1 MASQSLCNGERAVV
15 LLFISAILFSTP
27 SSLFSKPWFSS
38 FLPSPPSSSTFAST
52 IPISLSPSRPG
63 FSLFSLNFIE
73 FSSCLPGASSGIFLG
88 AVTLPA
94 VMISRLIQLSRAFSL
109 HEVGIKVAFTY
120 HNFLFSQRLEP
131 TL

>member
-1 MASQSLCNGERAVV
+1 MAFSVV
-15 LLFISAILFSTP
+15 VQRRESRGPPLHLRYPLLTP
-27 SSLFSKPWFSS
+27 SSLFSQALVLFLLAIAALFLDIRLDNSNFSVP
-38 FLPSPPSSSTFAST
+38 FKT
-52 IPISLSPSRPG
+52 R
-63 FSLFSLNFIE
+63 
-73 FSSCLPGASSGIFLG
+73 PGASSGIFLG

-120 HNFLFSQRLEP
+120 HKFPLFSEVGT